1 MSLAPVRCRQK
12 ASAAEMLGLY
22 YAKRREVLTVER
34 GPMGHGEGLGQECGG
49 FEALSLELKGWWAW
63 LMRNKAMSL
72 SPHQ

>member
-1 MSLAPVRCRQK
+1 MSLGPVRCRQK

-22 YAKRREVLTVER
+22 YAKRREVLT
-34 GPMGHGEGLGQECGG
+34 HGEGLGQECGG